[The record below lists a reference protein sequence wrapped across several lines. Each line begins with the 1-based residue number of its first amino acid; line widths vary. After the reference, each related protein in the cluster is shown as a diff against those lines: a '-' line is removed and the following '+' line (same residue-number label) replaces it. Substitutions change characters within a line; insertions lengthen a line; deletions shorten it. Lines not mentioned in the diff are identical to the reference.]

1 MAPSEIRGKSVEDII
16 NEWDAELDARSQAF
30 VRHAQALADWDR
42 QILTNRHALLA
53 LEEQLARVRYRF
65 LGFGRECSDCVQFA
79 AEQPSRR

>member
-30 VRHAQALADWDR
+30 VRHAHALADWDR

-53 LEEQLARVRYRF
+53 LEEQLARVR
-65 LGFGRECSDCVQFA
+65 
-79 AEQPSRR
+79 